1 MTSSSEVLERYPAAI
16 ASVALAAA
24 VSTALIGGPAAKVG
38 VGVLAA
44 LVVVLSARL
53 LRRAWRDRITA
64 GIAVIVLAVP
74 LVGMAITLR
83 ASDVSRA
90 ERLGHVVDVTV
101 TTLFAAAAV
110 LVFAGAR
117 VVVLTRRRSAGT
129 PWASLASDDRPDN
142 RTQQAGRG
150 LAASGVLL
158 VGAGL
163 LLVGLAPQGL
173 AGLGTS
179 WSGLTLLAV
188 LATVALVVAPALAA
202 ATVVGRRDRAER
214 ERALQRQAVAAHLHD
229 SVLQTFALVQRRL
242 DDPDEVRRLIR
253 RQERELRDWL
263 AGRDARRPD
272 SLGGALQ
279 QVVDDV
285 EAEFHAPIELELL
298 GDRPVDHRVGQLIDA
313 AREALRNAARHGD
326 GAPIRVL
333 AAADGPETEVYVR
346 DEGPG
351 FVVDSVPTERRGI
364 RDAIIGRM
372 AAVGGS
378 AVIDAAPEAGTEVVL
393 RLPVRPDGGR

>member
-1 MTSSSEVLERYPAAI
+1 MTSSEVLERYPAAI
-16 ASVALAAA
+16 ASVTLAAA

-38 VGVLAA
+38 VGILAA

-53 LRRAWRDRITA
+53 LRRAWRDRTTA
-64 GIAVIVLAVP
+64 GITVVLLAVP
-74 LVGMAITLR
+74 LVGMAIVLR
-83 ASDVSRA
+83 APDVTRA
-90 ERLGHVVDVTV
+90 ERLAHAVDVTV
-101 TTLFAAAAV
+101 ATFFVAAAV
-110 LVFAGAR
+110 LVFVGAR
-117 VVVLTRRRSAGT
+117 LLALIRRRNAGT
-129 PWASLASDDRPDN
+129 PWASLASDDRPDG
-142 RTQQAGRG
+142 RARRAGRG
-150 LAASGVLL
+150 LIASAVLL

-163 LLVGLAPQGL
+163 LLVGLAPRGL
-173 AGLGTS
+173 AGLGTN
-179 WSGLTLLAV
+179 WSGAALLAV
-188 LATVALVVAPALAA
+188 LAIVALIVAPALAA
-202 ATVVGRRDRAER
+202 TTVVGRRDRAER
-214 ERALQRQAVAAHLHD
+214 ERAVQRQAVAAHLHD

-272 SLGGALQ
+272 SLAGALQ

-313 AREALRNAARHGD
+313 AREAMRNAARHGD

-333 AAADGPETEVYVR
+333 GAADGPTTEIYVR

-351 FVVDSVPTERRGI
+351 FVLDAVPAERRGI

-372 AAVGGS
+372 AAVDGTTEIDS
-378 AVIDAAPEAGTEVVL
+378 APDGGTEVVL
-393 RLPVRPDGGR
+393 RLPAGTDGAR

>member
-1 MTSSSEVLERYPAAI
+1 MTSSEALERYPAAV
-16 ASVALAAA
+16 ASVAVAGA
-24 VSTALIGGPAAKVG
+24 VSATLIGGPTAKIG
-38 VGVLAA
+38 VGILAA
-44 LVVVLSARL
+44 LVVIAAARL

-64 GIAVIVLAVP
+64 GIAAILLLVP
-74 LVGMAITLR
+74 LVGLAIAVG
-83 ASDVSRA
+83 ASDAPRA
-90 ERLGHVVDVTV
+90 ERIGRAVDVSVV
-101 TTLFAAAAV
+101 TFFVAAAA

-117 VVVLTRRRSAGT
+117 LLTLIRRRSAGT
-129 PWASLASDDRPDN
+129 PWASLTSDDRPHGQAQ
-142 RTQQAGRG
+142 RTGRR
-150 LAASGVLL
+150 LATAGVLL
-158 VGAGL
+158 VGVGL
-163 LLVGLAPQGL
+163 LLVGVAPRGL
-173 AGLGTS
+173 AGLRADWLGVA
-179 WSGLTLLAV
+179 LLAV
-188 LATVALVVAPALAA
+188 LAIVALVVAPALAA
-202 ATVVGRRDRAER
+202 VTVVGRRDRAER

-263 AGRDARRPD
+263 AGRDALRPD

-285 EAEFHAPIELELL
+285 EADLHAQIELEVL
-298 GDRPVDHRVGQLIDA
+298 GDRPVDSTVGSLIDA
-313 AREALRNAARHGD
+313 AREALRNAARHGG

-333 AAADGPETEVYVR
+333 AAADGPVTQVYVR

-351 FVVDSVPTERRGI
+351 FALEAVPAERRGI

-378 AVIDAAPEAGTEVVL
+378 AVIDAAPGVGTEVVL
-393 RLPVRPDGGR
+393 RLPIGTENGR